1 MGLCPSPDVA
11 GDQFTGHR
19 EERRFLNRTNV
30 AECLQRDH
38 LYSLMPTIFLTLKR
52 SLNVLHPTQRMFLS
66 IQFSDLFPGGQGDT
80 AHRRRRVKKYPRRRF
95 RTCLFRRDLLFCI
108 KRQFCCARQNRLFL
122 LFVWVAE
129 FGQFGHQIFQLDAA

>member
-95 RTCLFRRDLLFCI
+95 RTCLFRRGSSFLHQAPVLLRATKSLIPAF
-108 KRQFCCARQNRLFL
+108 RLGRR
-122 LFVWVAE
+122 VWAVWTPGLPA
-129 FGQFGHQIFQLDAA
+129 